1 MKPNV
6 QKTQVKH
13 RRSLFY
19 EEVCVYVLFSLRWG
33 SESQSERMS
42 SRPVSGKAVSGK
54 ACCGN
59 AADLAQVNAIEK
71 TRSLQSL
78 LDPIHNLPI
87 RAR

>member
-1 MKPNV
+1 M
-6 QKTQVKH
+6 
-13 RRSLFY
+13 
-19 EEVCVYVLFSLRWG
+19 CCFSLRWG
-33 SESQSERMS
+33 SESKSERMS

-78 LDPIHNLPI
+78 LDSIHNLPI